1 MDYFNRAKRFRT
13 KKRLGQNFLI
23 DGDVI
28 NFIVNEANLSKND
41 TVIEICPG
49 MVFVTEQLVKHAGKV
64 IAVEL
69 D

>member
-28 NFIVNEANLSKND
+28 KWFKRISR
-41 TVIEICPG
+41 T
-49 MVFVTEQLVKHAGKV
+49 F
-64 IAVEL
+64 
-69 D
+69 

>member
-28 NFIVNEANLSKND
+28 NFIVNEANLTKED
-41 TVIEICPG
+41 TVIEIGSGIEKLLPLKW
-49 MVFVTEQLVKHAGKV
+49 TNKLLKN
-64 IAVEL
+64 
-69 D
+69 